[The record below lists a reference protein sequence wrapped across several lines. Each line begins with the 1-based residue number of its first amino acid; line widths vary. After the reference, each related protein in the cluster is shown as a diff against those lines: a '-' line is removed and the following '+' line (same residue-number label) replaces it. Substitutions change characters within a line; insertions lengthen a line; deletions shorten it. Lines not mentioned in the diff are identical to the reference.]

1 MADVNNDGDL
11 DLVVATTGDDAVVI
25 LLGDGAGGFAATGS
39 YPTGVHPKF
48 ATTGDFNGD
57 GDLDFASANQDDTR
71 GEDVSVYLGNG
82 NGSFSLAGHFAACSN
97 PHEVAPGD
105 LNEDGDLDLV
115 VVCWGGSV
123 ASLLLGNGDG
133 TFASA
138 TAPADAA
145 AAPAPEA
152 PPEGEHETAA
162 IPEATT
168 PAPPAQDGPRRLRR
182 NRKRILSQREVA
194 VYDLGGLAF
203 ELFRRDLLTEEVMVR
218 RAQEVAEL
226 DDTVRDIDARLG
238 EIDRERR
245 ERRNRA
251 PADPDVG
258 CCMVCRSPF
267 RADARFCSQCGAQVV
282 PPAIGDEQP
291 TVVIPAP
298 ASE

>member
-1 MADVNNDGDL
+1 VRRSPVLRVPAGSADTMPGSAMTPTPPPDPTPAGDPAEPAADTPTEPAAETPTPEAAPKRRWL
-11 DLVVATTGDDAVVI
+11 SRRRPAEPPPEDAA
-25 LLGDGAGGFAATGS
+25 DGA
-39 YPTGVHPKF
+39 
-48 ATTGDFNGD
+48 
-57 GDLDFASANQDDTR
+57 
-71 GEDVSVYLGNG
+71 
-82 NGSFSLAGHFAACSN
+82 
-97 PHEVAPGD
+97 
-105 LNEDGDLDLV
+105 
-115 VVCWGGSV
+115 
-123 ASLLLGNGDG
+123 
-133 TFASA
+133 
-138 TAPADAA
+138 
-145 AAPAPEA
+145 APEA
-152 PPEGEHETAA
+152 PAETETEHETAA

-226 DDTVRDIDARLG
+226 DDTVRDIDVRLG

-267 RADARFCSQCGAQVV
+267 RADARFCSQCGAQVA
-282 PPAIGDEQP
+282 PPPIGDEQP